1 MVSSVPP
8 SSDRQPPAPLGCPD
22 CAAALPP
29 GTPARCP
36 ACRLP
41 LGGPVAA
48 RLWQVEKGLDEA
60 ERRRV
65 TLLGLREELLVQLRA
80 LRDLPDAPP
89 LAPVW
94 PAPPV
99 AARAGE
105 VSGRSAQTAL
115 LVLGGV
121 LVSIAALV
129 FTVVSWGRLGVA
141 GRAAVLFCLTAAAL
155 AAPLV
160 LRWRK
165 LFATAETFAGIGVAL
180 LLLDGFSLEH
190 LGPGSSGAPGY
201 WAGVTAV
208 VSAGSAAYGW
218 LLRMRVPLFAGFLL
232 GRLPLL
238 LAAHAAGF
246 GDVTGSVTAM
256 AATAALD
263 YAFLRRGPVRS
274 LAPRVVNV
282 FAVMSLVWAA
292 TAAAFALQVSLNAG
306 LALAPIRGGG
316 SRVEAS
322 LGVWLPLGLLA
333 LVALAVSLPR
343 GYPGLSVDGRR
354 IAAGAA
360 GLAAVAAGGGTC
372 AALLPGG
379 WGAVGFGAPA
389 VLLVVAGAA
398 RLGRGAVEGRVVPVG
413 LLTVAG
419 AVLTATSA
427 VSLEQL
433 LPGLVEP
440 VAHWRVAWEGSRPP
454 HGSQAAPGA
463 ALTALWLLLAA
474 GAAVRVSGLKAATT
488 AAAEAVASGV
498 AAVALAL
505 LPVAFGLSPA
515 VAVGFVTALALA
527 GGWFLDRRPALAP
540 GVIVA
545 GVLAL
550 LWALADRPS
559 TIVVLAL
566 AAALAAVLTG
576 RGRPAPAVTAALA
589 VAALGGEAAA
599 VAVTAGLERPDHLLA
614 VLAVALAT
622 APVAA
627 WLTGRAD
634 AAVGSG
640 AAVGQQ
646 RADRARLT
654 GRTDPAVA
662 AAVEFAGYGLAALAL
677 LLSVDVPGRLS
688 FELAVTGVAA
698 LGVGLRADR
707 RRSAP
712 AAGVALLIVASWI
725 WLARQEVGTPEA
737 YSLSLA
743 VAALVFGHLRRR
755 RFAEEGL
762 GPALPISPDQAAA
775 LGCVHRKAEE
785 GATAEHWR
793 PTTTRRGACPGVAAP
808 GGSARRAPGSW
819 AVYGPGLAVG
829 LLPSLW
835 ALFLDGHWLR
845 PLLLGLA
852 ALAVAVL
859 GVRLRLQCPLLLGGG
874 VLVLVAGHELAPTVV
889 QVLGLLPRWVPLAVA
904 GALLLAL
911 GATYER
917 RLREARRLAGALR
930 RLG

>member
-1 MVSSVPP
+1 M
-8 SSDRQPPAPLGCPD
+8 PL
-22 CAAALPP
+22 
-29 GTPARCP
+29 T
-36 ACRLP
+36 
-41 LGGPVAA
+41 GPVAA
-48 RLWQVEKGLDEA
+48 RLWQVEKGLHET

-65 TLLGLREELLVQLRA
+65 TLLRLREELLAELRA
-80 LRDLPDAPP
+80 LRGAPDAPP
-89 LAPVW
+89 PAPVW
-94 PAPPV
+94 PASPV
-99 AARAGE
+99 ARAAGE

-129 FTVVSWGRLGVA
+129 FTVVSWGRMGVA

-160 LRWRK
+160 LRRRG

-190 LGPGSSGAPGY
+190 LGLGSSGAPGY

-218 LLRMRVPLFAGFLL
+218 LLRMRVPLFAGYLL

-263 YAFLRRGPVRS
+263 YAFLRQGPVRS
-274 LAPRVVNV
+274 LSPRVVNV

-292 TAAAFALQVSLNAG
+292 MAAAFALQVSLNAG
-306 LALAPIRGGG
+306 LGLASAKYE
-316 SRVEAS
+316 SRVGAS

-333 LVALAVSLPR
+333 LAALAVSLPR
-343 GYPGLSVDGRR
+343 GYPGLGVGGRR
-354 IAAGAA
+354 IAAQAA
-360 GLAAVAAGGGTC
+360 GLAAVAAGGGTF

-389 VLLVVAGAA
+389 VLLAVAGAA

-413 LLTVAG
+413 LLTAAG
-419 AVLTATSA
+419 AVLVVTSA

-440 VAHWRVAWEGSRPP
+440 AAHWRATWEGTQPP
-454 HGSQAAPGA
+454 RGDRSAPGA

-474 GAAVRVSGLKAATT
+474 GAAVRVCGLRAAAT

-540 GVIVA
+540 GALVA

-566 AAALAAVLTG
+566 AAALAVLLTV
-576 RGRPAPAVTAALA
+576 RGRPAPAVTAVLA

-627 WLTGRAD
+627 WLTGR
-634 AAVGSG
+634 
-640 AAVGQQ
+640 
-646 RADRARLT
+646 
-654 GRTDPAVA
+654 TDPAVA
-662 AAVEFAGYGLAALAL
+662 TAVEFAGYGTAALAL
-677 LLSVDVPGRLS
+677 LLSADVPGRLS
-688 FELAVTGVAA
+688 FELAVTGTAA
-698 LGVGLRADR
+698 LGVALRADR

-712 AAGVALLIVASWI
+712 VAGVALLIAASWI
-725 WLARQEVGTPEA
+725 WLARLDVGTPEA

-762 GPALPISPDQAAA
+762 
-775 LGCVHRKAEE
+775 
-785 GATAEHWR
+785 
-793 PTTTRRGACPGVAAP
+793 
-808 GGSARRAPGSW
+808 GSW

-852 ALAVAVL
+852 ALAVTVL

-911 GATYER
+911 GATYEQ
-917 RLREARRLAGALR
+917 RLREARRLTGALR